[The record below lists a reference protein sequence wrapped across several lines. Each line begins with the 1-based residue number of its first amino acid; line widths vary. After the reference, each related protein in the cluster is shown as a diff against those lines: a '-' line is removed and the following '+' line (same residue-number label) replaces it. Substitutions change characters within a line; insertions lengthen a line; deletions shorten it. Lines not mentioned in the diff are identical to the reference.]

1 MARSDW
7 GGRTVG
13 HPPRKWLNLRGR
25 GCPSRAESHSRR
37 HPRESRWSSIGWSP
51 MIFLRPA
58 PAAKTRP
65 VAASCVASSH
75 AASGASTPRWE
86 YHQELG
92 RLPISVL
99 AGEGSGVVQPNCGY
113 LRLCMP
119 RWLHDLG
126 QQSALPS
133 MEVAPSHPNATSAS
147 TKASTR
153 DWHRVVFLSMY
164 RSPPTSVRLAN
175 PSMLVRASL

>member
-1 MARSDW
+1 VVARCISPSPGTKPMARSDW

-75 AASGASTPRWE
+75 AAFGPSTPRWE
-86 YHQELG
+86 YHQEWG
-92 RLPISVL
+92 WLPVSVL
-99 AGEGSGVVQPNCGY
+99 AGVERAVVHTICGY

-119 RWLHDLG
+119 RCMHKLG
-126 QQSALPS
+126 SAPIKTTPKVGIAQQFNSADDFIKL
-133 MEVAPSHPNATSAS
+133 
-147 TKASTR
+147 
-153 DWHRVVFLSMY
+153 
-164 RSPPTSVRLAN
+164 
-175 PSMLVRASL
+175 